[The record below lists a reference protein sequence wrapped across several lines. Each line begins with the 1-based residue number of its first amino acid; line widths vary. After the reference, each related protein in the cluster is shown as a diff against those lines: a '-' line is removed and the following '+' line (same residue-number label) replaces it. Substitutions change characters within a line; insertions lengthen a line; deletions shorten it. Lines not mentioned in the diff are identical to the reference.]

1 MLHFFIKLLCLM
13 FFGQMIDFFCEIL
26 RQNASFALDKMS
38 CLCYFHIIDVKKK
51 LYFFS
56 TI

>member
-1 MLHFFIKLLCLM
+1 M